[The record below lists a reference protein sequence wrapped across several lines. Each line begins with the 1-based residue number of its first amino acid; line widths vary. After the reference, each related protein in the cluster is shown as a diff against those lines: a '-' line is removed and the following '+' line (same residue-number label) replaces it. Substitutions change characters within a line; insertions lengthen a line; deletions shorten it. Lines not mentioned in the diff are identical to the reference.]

1 MELFTGTSTARTSN
15 LSNICDCEY
24 ANSIKSPKNFFCK
37 KTLIHLS
44 PYQTIKLDDI
54 RLITKVKKI
63 RHGIEILQK

>member
-15 LSNICDCEY
+15 LSSTCDCEY
-24 ANSIKSPKNFFCK
+24 ANSIKSPKNFFSK